1 MCTLYIQV
9 ENDEILIT
17 SWTARSIEKGL
28 SVDIAFTW
36 GDSGFSWFATATGVA
51 RVKLKLPFKL
61 FMKYVQECQSSG
73 AIANLSEEGIRRLVK
88 G

>member
-1 MCTLYIQV
+1 MCTLYIQDGD
-9 ENDEILIT
+9 DEILIT
-17 SWTARSIEKGL
+17 SWNARSTEKGF

-36 GDSGFSWFATATGVA
+36 GDSGFSWFASATGVQ
-51 RVKLKLPFKL
+51 RIKLKLPFKL

-73 AIANLSEEGIRRLVK
+73 AIANLSEEGISRLVK